1 MQHHQSIP
9 STLIP
14 NSLTVDQRSSR
25 SQSNLAFALRKLPP
39 DRRADALT
47 FYDFCRLVDD
57 IADAPGIPQSER
69 QAALDAWKVAIFAAS
84 NELPEALAQLIIRH
98 EIDPALLV
106 AVVDG
111 VSRDIEPLA
120 FDDFEHLRGYCWQ
133 VASAVGL
140 VSIRIFGIPAPHGV
154 EYAEN
159 LGIAL
164 QLTNIIR
171 DVGEDASNRRV
182 YLPEDEL
189 LRFGVTR
196 DQILSKHES
205 AAFNALMNFQISRA
219 RTYYDLA
226 EASAPR
232 DWPDAMRPSRLM
244 AKIYSELLDKIA
256 SGRQSVL
263 TKRYRLSTAEKL
275 WHLLRT

>member
-1 MQHHQSIP
+1 MQHHQSSP
-9 STLIP
+9 SPLIP
-14 NSLTVDQRSSR
+14 NALTIDPRGGR

-39 DRRADALT
+39 DRRADALA

-69 QAALDAWKVAIFAAS
+69 QAALDAWKIAIVSAS
-84 NELPEALAQLIIRH
+84 DELPEALAQLVIRH
-98 EIDPALLV
+98 EIDPTLLV

-120 FDDFEHLRGYCWQ
+120 FHDFEQLRGYCWQ

-171 DVGEDASNRRV
+171 DVGEDASNARV

-196 DQILSKHES
+196 DQILSKRES
-205 AAFNALMNFQISRA
+205 AAFDALINFQISRA
-219 RTYYDLA
+219 RSYYDLA
-226 EASAPR
+226 EACAPTN
-232 DWPDAMRPSRLM
+232 WPDAMRPSRLM
-244 AKIYSELLDKIA
+244 AKIYSELLEKIA

-263 TKRYRLSTAEKL
+263 TKRYRLSSAEKL